1 MININKTKILVF
13 FFNLIL
19 LTSGAYA
26 AVSGAG
32 DPGKNNPPCRSHRH
46 HCNLNLS
53 AEQQSKLKTL
63 KDKFWKE
70 TIFLR
75 NGIHVKRLEL
85 RTLWAVPTP
94 EKDKIIAKQKE
105 LRDLF
110 NQLQSKVTDYRLEAR
125 SYLTPEQ
132 SAQAGIVCPSMGFG
146 DHMQRHMHKPMHRH
160 MVGSQGKGGSPKN
173 NE

>member
-1 MININKTKILVF
+1 MKSKTKVMVF
-13 FFNLIL
+13 FFSLIL

-32 DPGKNNPPCRSHRH
+32 GPGKNNPPCHAYH
-46 HCNLNLS
+46 HCRLNLS
-53 AEQQSKLKTL
+53 PEQESKLKAL

-70 TIFLR
+70 TVFLR
-75 NGIHVKRLEL
+75 NQMQVKRLEL
-85 RTLWAVPTP
+85 RTLWTVPTP

-105 LRDLF
+105 LGELF
-110 NQLQSKVTDYRLEAR
+110 NQLQGKVTDYRLEAR

-132 SAQAGIVCPSMGFG
+132 AAQAGIKCPYMGFG
-146 DHMQRHMHKPMHRH
+146 NEMHGRHIHKHMHRH
-160 MVGSQGKGGSPKN
+160 MLGSRYKGDNQKN

>member
-1 MININKTKILVF
+1 MKSKIKILVLF
-13 FFNLIL
+13 FSLIL
-19 LTSGAYA
+19 LTSGVYA

-32 DPGKNNPPCRSHRH
+32 HPGKNKPPCHSYRH
-46 HCNLNLS
+46 HCKLNLS
-53 AEQQSKLKTL
+53 PEQISKLKAL
-63 KDKFWKE
+63 KEKFWKE

-75 NGIHVKRLEL
+75 NQMHVKRLEL
-85 RTLWAVPTP
+85 KTLWTVPTP

-105 LRDLF
+105 LMDLF

-132 SAQAGIVCPSMGFG
+132 SAQAGIVCPYMGFG
-146 DHMQRHMHKPMHRH
+146 GHMHGRHMHKHMPRH
-160 MVGSQGKGGSPKN
+160 MVGSGYKGGNTKN